1 MGARVDAGQVDV
13 CAHTI
18 PMVGVGVAEMHIHG
32 SVDKENTESR
42 PKLCKAK
49 THLFCHE
56 SFLKP

>member
-1 MGARVDAGQVDV
+1 MEAWVDACQVDV

-18 PMVGVGVAEMHIHG
+18 PTVEVGVAQIHIHG
-32 SVDKENTESR
+32 SVDKDNTESH

-56 SFLKP
+56 F

>member
-1 MGARVDAGQVDV
+1 MLVKLM

-18 PMVGVGVAEMHIHG
+18 PMVGVGVGVAEMHIHG
-32 SVDKENTESR
+32 SVNKDNTESH

-56 SFLKP
+56 S